1 MRDCEILVC
10 ELWYIV
16 VVMVDECWCDGVCEV
31 FVGLLTSE
39 VCEMVR
45 VSGVMHRLG
54 MVGLWGL

>member
-1 MRDCEILVC
+1 MKFWCVSCGILW
-10 ELWYIV
+10 LGWWI
-16 VVMVDECWCDGVCEV
+16 ECWCDGVCEV
-31 FVGLLTSE
+31 FVGLLVSE